1 MGASRSFA
9 AIDRQTP
16 IKERIYRV
24 LLSSPAEEWTV
35 RTLTTASD
43 TGTSSVRDTIY
54 MLIAAGAMTVVPG
67 NQAITV
73 RLSAAGLTRLQ
84 SIEKAWQRRT

>member
-1 MGASRSFA
+1 VGASRSSA
-9 AIDRQTP
+9 AIDRHTP
-16 IKERIYRV
+16 IKERIYRA

-54 MLIAAGAMTVVPG
+54 TLIAAGAMTVVPG

-73 RLSAAGLTRLQ
+73 RLTAAGLTRLQ
-84 SIEKAWQRRT
+84 SIEKDWLGRP